1 MSLQRT
7 ATIVSSFTAFLLL
20 VIKFVVGLMSGSIA
34 VLSSAID
41 SSLDLFVS
49 LFNYFAI
56 HNSEKDADV
65 KFNYGRGKIEALAA
79 LFEGLVITGS
89 GIYIFYE
96 AVMKIINKETVSYL
110 GISVLIMIVSVILTG
125 LLVYF
130 LEYVA
135 KKTNNL
141 VIKSD
146 ALHYKTDLYSNA
158 GILFG
163 LAVIYFTK
171 FYIIDA
177 IIGIGIS
184 IYIIYSAWELI
195 HKGYVLLLDGALDD
209 SEVQKII
216 EIIKSQKQVNAFH
229 ELRTRQVGNIK
240 YVEVHLVF
248 TPEILL
254 IDAHRIGDHIEYS
267 IPKIDDKCEWIVMI
281 HLDPYD
287 DSPQDT
293 IKFDK

>member
-7 ATIVSSFTAFLLL
+7 ATIASSTTAFLLL
-20 VIKFVVGLMSGSIA
+20 IIKFIVGIMSGSIA

-41 SSLDLFVS
+41 STLDLFVS

-56 HNSEKDADV
+56 HSSEKDADT

-89 GIYIFYE
+89 GFYIFYE
-96 AVMKIINKETVSYL
+96 AVLKIINKETVSYL
-110 GISVLIMIVSVILTG
+110 GVSVGIMIVSVILTG
-125 LLVYF
+125 ALVYF

-158 GILFG
+158 GILLG
-163 LAVIYFTK
+163 LAIIYFTGLY
-171 FYIIDA
+171 FIDG
-177 IIGIGIS
+177 IIGIIIA

-195 HKGYVLLLDGALDD
+195 SKGYHLLLDAALD
-209 SEVQKII
+209 ENEIQQII
-216 EIIKSQKQVNAFH
+216 SIIKSQNMVNAFH
-229 ELRTRQVGNIK
+229 ELKTRQIGNVK

-248 TPEILL
+248 NPKILL

-267 IPKIDDKCEWIVMI
+267 IPKIDPLCEWKVLV

-287 DSPQDT
+287 DSPQDS
-293 IKFDK
+293 INFDK